1 MTPNARKNTAR
12 AYQRRHHVPY
22 TEALRAVTPA
32 GTPDDNAPH
41 RGVPSADRR
50 LLDALQIADPATY
63 TPQTAWHQHAADRDL
78 TLPIATAIDEPTTA
92 TTLHL
97 DAANSVIA
105 LLAIPGT
112 GKTAALRTIT
122 LALSASYPPERVT
135 FACAGG
141 KWGFLHDIAA
151 LPHLAAHCFD
161 TWDYRNDV
169 HPHVAKWCAYIDD
182 EIDRRTTTTH
192 AGLEPE
198 LVVVVDD
205 LDEFLEPNPAA
216 AATVQRIIDRGRHLG
231 IRLIVSIKQLH
242 HPDGDL
248 WTVPAFGPAV
258 RFRPDTVVA
267 FSTFRREESMAA
279 LGHPDAWS
287 LQRGQG
293 HAYIRPATELGHTPA
308 HILTVNGA
316 DAAALAARIAAYQP
330 K

>member
-1 MTPNARKNTAR
+1 MTPNARKNAAR

-32 GTPDDNAPH
+32 GTLGDNDPH
-41 RGVPSADRR
+41 RGVPSPDRR
-50 LLDALQIADPATY
+50 LLDALQIADPATHS
-63 TPQTAWHQHAADRDL
+63 PKTAWHQHAADRDL

-92 TTLHL
+92 ATLHL

-122 LALSASYPPERVT
+122 LALCASYPPERVT

-141 KWGFLHDIAA
+141 KWGFLHGITE
-151 LPHLAAHCFD
+151 LSHLAVHCFD
-161 TWDYRNDV
+161 TWDNRDDV
-169 HPHVAKWCAYIDD
+169 HPDVAKWCAYIDD

-198 LVVVVDD
+198 LVIVVDD

-216 AATVQRIIDRGRHLG
+216 AATVQRIIDCGPDLG

-242 HPDGDL
+242 DTDGDL
-248 WTVPAFGPAV
+248 WTVPAFGPGV
-258 RFRPDTVVA
+258 RFRPDTVIA

-279 LGHPDAWS
+279 LGHPGAWS

-293 HAYIRPATELGHTPA
+293 HAYIRSATGLGDTPA
-308 HILTVNGA
+308 RIRIGSSD
-316 DAAALAARIAAYQP
+316 DAATLSAHIAAYQRR
-330 K
+330 